1 MNELFESLLQSGEI
15 RKTDFKRDQYRLDS
29 EYFKSKFVKD
39 ILCMAN
45 APGDDGY
52 IVLGVKS
59 ERGKPGEVV
68 GISDHRDSAELA
80 EIVNGVVEAPIQFE
94 YHAIKYKGRECAII
108 HIPSS
113 IGRPHWSKRDFG
125 ILKKHVFYTRRASG
139 NTEASIEEIRQM
151 CIQTIRLSDAVRQKA
166 KVSSH
171 VIDELATLHMEERK
185 SRMYKMLKSISP
197 KIGLKNYRSL
207 VYRGFPGMETRGA
220 LIGSYSGDK
229 DKHEFVIFMYPWSAK
244 RQDIIV
250 SRRRVTSILVL
261 ESNIKLRSEDKE
273 RLKVSTL
280 IHIAYKNIYTSALE
294 DWYYGSKVFA
304 NEIKESWGKV
314 IIWKE
319 YVGGKWKEYVEEKE
333 KHEFFMQNLSSE
345 EELKERL
352 MQLIEWARKNIKD

>member
-1 MNELFESLLQSGEI
+1 MSDSVKELFEALLQSDEL
-15 RKTDFKRDQYRLDS
+15 RKVDFKRDQYKLDN
-29 EYFKSKFVKD
+29 EYYKSKFVKD

-52 IVLGVKS
+52 IALGVKA
-59 ERGKPGEVV
+59 EKGKPREVT
-68 GISDHRDSAELA
+68 GISEHCDSAELA
-80 EIVNGVVEAPIQFE
+80 GIVNGVLEAPIQFE
-94 YHAIKYKGRECAII
+94 YHTIKYKGWECAII
-108 HIPSS
+108 HVPSS

-171 VIDELATLHMEERK
+171 VIDELATLNMDERK

-207 VYRGFPGMETRGA
+207 VYRGFSGTETRGA
-220 LIGSYSGDK
+220 LIGSYSDK
-229 DKHEFVIFMYPWSAK
+229 NKHEFVIFMYPWSAK
-244 RQDIIV
+244 WQDILW
-250 SRRRVTSILVL
+250 SRRGVASILT
-261 ESNIKLRSEDKE
+261 SQADIRLRSEDKE

-294 DWYYGSKVFA
+294 NKYYGSKIFT

-319 YVGGKWKEYVEEKE
+319 YLERKER
-333 KHEFFMQNLSSE
+333 HEFFMANVSSE
-345 EELKERL
+345 EEIKERL
-352 MQLIEWARKNIKD
+352 MQLIDWAKKNIKD

>member
-1 MNELFESLLQSGEI
+1 MSGGMNKLFEALLEGGEI
-15 RKTDFKRDQYRLDS
+15 RKTDFKRDQYRLDN
-29 EYFKSKFVKD
+29 EYLKSKFVKD

-59 ERGKPGEVV
+59 EKGKPGEVI
-68 GISDHRDSAELA
+68 GISSHHDSADLA
-80 EIVNGVVEAPIQFE
+80 GIVNGVVEAPIQFE
-94 YHAIKYKGRECAII
+94 YHGIKYKGMECAII
-108 HIPSS
+108 HIPNS

-171 VIDELATLHMEERK
+171 VIDELATLNMDERK

-197 KIGLKNYRSL
+197 KIGLKNYRSI
-207 VYRGFPGMETRGA
+207 VYRDLPETETRGA
-220 LIGSYSGDK
+220 LIGSYSDEE
-229 DKHEFVIFMYPWSAK
+229 KHEFVIFMYPWSAK
-244 RQDIIV
+244 MQDIKW
-250 SRRRVTSILVL
+250 SRRIVAGILTS
-261 ESNIKLRSEDKE
+261 ESIIRLRNKEKE
-273 RLKVSTL
+273 RLNVSTL

-294 DWYYGSKVFA
+294 NWYYGSKKFT

-314 IIWKE
+314 MIWKE
-319 YVGGKWKEYVEEKE
+319 YVGREWKEEENGRN
-333 KHEFFMQNLSSE
+333 M
-345 EELKERL
+345 
-352 MQLIEWARKNIKD
+352 

>member
-1 MNELFESLLQSGEI
+1 MSDSMKKLFEALLQSDEV
-15 RKTDFKRDQYRLDS
+15 RKVDFKRDQYRLDN
-29 EYFKSKFVKD
+29 EYNKSKFVKD

-45 APGDDGY
+45 ASGSDGY
-52 IVLGVKS
+52 IALGVKD
-59 ERGKPGEVV
+59 EKGKPREVT

-94 YHAIKYKGRECAII
+94 YHAIKYEGRECAII
-108 HIPSS
+108 HVPSS

-125 ILKKHVFYTRRASG
+125 ILRKHVFYTRRASG

-151 CIQTIRLSDAVRQKA
+151 CLQTIRLSDGVKQKA

-171 VIDELATLHMEERK
+171 VIDELATLDMDERS

-197 KIGLKNYRSL
+197 KIGLRNYRSI
-207 VYRGFPGMETRGA
+207 VYRYLSGSGMVTRGA
-220 LIGSYSGDK
+220 LVGSYSDK
-229 DKHEFVIFMYPWSAK
+229 ERHEFLIFMYPWSAK
-244 RQDIIV
+244 MQDIIICR
-250 SRRRVTSILVL
+250 SR
-261 ESNIKLRSEDKE
+261 IKNLLSSEPFVRLRNEEKE

-294 DWYYGSKVFA
+294 NWHFDSEVFT

-314 IIWKE
+314 M
-319 YVGGKWKEYVEEKE
+319 KWKEYRGRKE
-333 KHEFFMQNLSSE
+333 KHEFFMPNVSSE

-352 MQLIEWARKNIKD
+352 TQLIEWARKNIKD

>member
-1 MNELFESLLQSGEI
+1 MSDSMKKLFEALLQSDEV
-15 RKTDFKRDQYRLDS
+15 RKVDFKRDQYRLDN
-29 EYFKSKFVKD
+29 EYYKSKFVKD
-39 ILCMAN
+39 ILCMTN
-45 APGDDGY
+45 ASGNDGY

-59 ERGKPGEVV
+59 EKGKPKEVI
-68 GISDHRDSAELA
+68 GIAGHHDSADLA
-80 EIVNGVVEAPIQFE
+80 GIVNSVVEEPIQFE
-94 YHAIKYKGRECAII
+94 YHTIKYKGMECAII
-108 HIPSS
+108 HIPNS

-125 ILKKHVFYTRRASG
+125 VLRKHVFYTRRASG

-171 VIDELATLHMEERK
+171 VIDELATLNMDERE

-207 VYRGFPGMETRGA
+207 VYRGWSGTETRGA
-220 LIGSYSGDK
+220 LISSYSRDK
-229 DKHEFVIFMYPWSAK
+229 GKHEFVIFMYPWIV
-244 RQDIIV
+244 RWQDILG
-250 SRRRVTSILVL
+250 SRRRVSGILTS
-261 ESNIKLRSEDKE
+261 ESNIKLRSEEKE

-294 DWYYGSKVFA
+294 NKYYGSKVFT

-319 YVGGKWKEYVEEKE
+319 YGGEKE
-333 KHEFFMQNLSSE
+333 RHEFFMTNVSSE

-352 MQLIEWARKNIKD
+352 IQLIEWAKKNIKDQ

>member
-68 GISDHRDSAELA
+68 GISGHHDSADLA
-80 EIVNGVVEAPIQFE
+80 GIVNGVVEAPIQFE

-151 CIQTIRLSDAVRQKA
+151 CIQTIRLSDAVKQRA
-166 KVSSH
+166 KLSTH
-171 VIDELATLHMEERK
+171 VTDELATLNMDERK
-185 SRMYKMLKSISP
+185 SRMYKMLKHISP
-197 KIGLKNYRSL
+197 KIGLKNYRSI
-207 VYRGFPGMETRGA
+207 VYRDLPEIETRGA
-220 LIGSYSGDK
+220 LIGSYSDK
-229 DKHEFVIFMYPWSAK
+229 EKHEFVIFMYPWSAK
-244 RQDIIV
+244 MQDIKW
-250 SRRRVTSILVL
+250 SRLRVASILTS
-261 ESNIKLRSEDKE
+261 ESIIRLRNKE
-273 RLKVSTL
+273 KVRLNVSTL

-294 DWYYGSKVFA
+294 NWYYDSKKFT
-304 NEIKESWGKV
+304 NEINESWGKV
-314 IIWKE
+314 MIWKG
-319 YVGGKWKEYVEEKE
+319 YVGGEE
-333 KHEFFMQNLSSE
+333 KHEFFMPNVSSE

-352 MQLIEWARKNIKD
+352 MQLIEWAKTNIKNQ